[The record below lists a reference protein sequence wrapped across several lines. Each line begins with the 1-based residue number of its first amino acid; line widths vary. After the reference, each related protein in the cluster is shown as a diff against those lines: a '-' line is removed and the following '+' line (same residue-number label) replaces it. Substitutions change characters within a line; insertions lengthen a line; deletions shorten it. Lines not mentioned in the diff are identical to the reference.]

1 MELRI
6 RDSKT
11 PTGDTRI
18 LLINHDEVVHQL
30 RAELTESAKA
40 KAALEGRAQSLA
52 ETRKIERAVKA
63 VPQEIVISERKL
75 NRLASDLELES
86 LIVDKFYPVLRPQA
100 VHVVQAHM
108 AGGSALEDS
117 VARGVRDLVLRDRA
131 SGLDTDAIRAHVTSV
146 FARLPSD
153 LDEEMRSR
161 TIRAV
166 SRAVEDALSEDPDES
181 ASKQMRVYVR
191 TAREMIAPMARE
203 ARKAGLTK
211 EQFTEALKKFL
222 SEMGAPEVRGGV
234 SPHRLGDIEIA
245 YHQAAAEALASY
257 TAPKLREPSPRRA
270 TKRAEPQKR
279 QSDKEALLALSE
291 KKRAALETLIQEMR
305 TGLPPHPRDGLLLLA
320 SAIIELD
327 KAARARLR
335 QQPNK
340 RPGKKRPGV

>member
-18 LLINHDEVVHQL
+18 LLVNHDEVVYQF
-30 RAELTESAKA
+30 RTELTETAKA
-40 KAALEGRAQSLA
+40 KAESEGRAPSLA
-52 ETRKIERAVKA
+52 ETRKIERAIKA

-75 NRLASDLELES
+75 NRLASDVELES
-86 LIVDKFYPVLRPQA
+86 LIVDKFFPVFRPKEF
-100 VHVVQAHM
+100 HVVQAHM
-108 AGGSALEDS
+108 AGGSALEDN
-117 VARGVRDLVLRDRA
+117 VARAVRDLVLRDRG
-131 SGLDTDAIRAHVTSV
+131 SGLDPAAIRVHATSV

-166 SRAVEDALSEDPDES
+166 CQAVEDALSEDPDEA

-203 ARKAGLTK
+203 ARKAGLTT
-211 EQFTEALKKFL
+211 EQFTEALKQFL

-257 TAPKLREPSPRRA
+257 TAPKVREPSPRRA

-279 QSDKEALLALSE
+279 QSDKETRTLSE
-291 KKRAALETLIQEMR
+291 RKREALESLIHEMR
-305 TGLPPHPRDGLLLLA
+305 AGLLPHPSNGLLLLA

-327 KAARARLR
+327 NAERARLR
-335 QQPNK
+335 QQT
-340 RPGKKRPGV
+340 KKRPGV